1 VLSPSRLET
10 WAACPMRYFLGDVL
24 RLAQVDRPEDILTI
38 SALDRGSLLH
48 TVLERFVA
56 DLIARDVE
64 TPGPDDYLSLLP
76 IANAV
81 MADYEAR
88 GVTGRPVLWRIARRE
103 IAKDLARFAEVDLQL
118 RVARNQRPLAV
129 ELSFGLDDNPP
140 AVIELDDGR
149 RLLFRGRIDRVDR
162 RGSGASVY
170 DYKSG
175 SPFVIDFAADPVSAG
190 ARLQLPIYAAAVRQR
205 FALDDVDASY
215 WFTRANDQPMGSSFD
230 PVADARIRE
239 VLDTIVS
246 GIESGVFPAY
256 PAGWNNYFN
265 TFENCRYC
273 DFDRLCPRDRGAHW
287 EAKHDDPAT
296 QSFVTLHG
304 PVSDSE
310 SAE

>member
-1 VLSPSRLET
+1 L
-10 WAACPMRYFLGDVL
+10 AA
-24 RLAQVDRPEDILTI
+24 
-38 SALDRGSLLH
+38 
-48 TVLERFVA
+48 
-56 DLIARDVE
+56 
-64 TPGPDDYLSLLP
+64 

-103 IAKDLARFAEVDLQL
+103 IAKDLGRFVEVDLRL
-118 RVARNQRPLAV
+118 RSGRQQRPLAV
-129 ELSFGLDDNPP
+129 ELSFGLDGNPP

-149 RLLFRGRIDRVDR
+149 RLSFRGRIDRVDQR
-162 RGSGASVY
+162 DGGAAVY

-175 SPFVIDFAADPVSAG
+175 NPFVIDFDADPVSAG

-205 FALDDVDASY
+205 FAVDDVDAYY
-215 WFTRANDQPMGSSFD
+215 WFTRALDEPMGSGFD
-230 PVADARIRE
+230 LVADARVRE

-246 GIESGVFPAY
+246 GIEGGVFPAY

-287 EAKHDDPAT
+287 EAKQDDEAA
-296 QSFVTLHG
+296 QSFVALRG
-304 PVSDSE
+304 PVRDSE